1 MKYEDDL
8 RDYLVSLDRIKP
20 VILCGDLNVAHNE
33 IDLKNPGP
41 NRGNPGF
48 SDEERAKMTELLS
61 SGFTDSFR
69 FLYPDRKDAYS
80 WWSYRAQSRDRNIGW
95 RIDYFIVSKRLEQE
109 IEDAGIMPDISEE
122 KTGKEGESLVS
133 LLSVFPEDTTV
144 WLDSSDMY
152 RKEEFFG
159 ELTPFRKV
167 FIDVPLSVDT
177 EGRNVI
183 GFGISPQPVFNK
195 NFELLSGDIRS
206 RIEHNY
212 KVYIFSDKASQI
224 DRLKGILGQEDGILP
239 EFVSGKNIH
248 SGFIDAEDNY
258 VF

>member
-109 IEDAGIMPDISEE
+109 IEDAGIMPDIY
-122 KTGKEGESLVS
+122 G
-133 LLSVFPEDTTV
+133 
-144 WLDSSDMY
+144 SDHC
-152 RKEEFFG
+152 
-159 ELTPFRKV
+159 
-167 FIDVPLSVDT
+167 
-177 EGRNVI
+177 
-183 GFGISPQPVFNK
+183 PVY
-195 NFELLSGDIRS
+195 LI
-206 RIEHNY
+206 
-212 KVYIFSDKASQI
+212 
-224 DRLKGILGQEDGILP
+224 LKDGI
-239 EFVSGKNIH
+239 
-248 SGFIDAEDNY
+248 
-258 VF
+258 